1 MTTPP
6 QQPGSQ
12 EPGNGPAHGQTYGQ
26 AGHFGQLGGPVP
38 PPPPK
43 ERHPLPWVLGGA
55 AVLVIAAVV
64 VLIVV
69 LTSGTDTSTPKA
81 VNDSVV
87 EALNDKDL
95 KALQGVLCRPE
106 VVPAEINQGLALGK
120 DLVDVKAEAKGDPTQ
135 NGDTATSTVGVSLSA
150 MGQSFQADV
159 QLTYRKNGDTW
170 CVDDMK
176 ANLGG

>member
-1 MTTPP
+1 M
-6 QQPGSQ
+6 
-12 EPGNGPAHGQTYGQ
+12 
-26 AGHFGQLGGPVP
+26 GGYVP

-43 ERHPLPWVLGGA
+43 ERHPMPWILGIAG
-55 AVLVIAAVV
+55 VLVVAAVV

-69 LTSGTDTSTPKA
+69 LTSGTDTSSPKA

-87 EALNDKDL
+87 EALNNKDI

-120 DLVDVKAEAKGDPTQ
+120 DMVDIKAQAKGDPTQ
-135 NGDTATSTVGVSLSA
+135 NGDTATATVGLQLTA
-150 MGQSFQADV
+150 LGQSLQADV

>member
-1 MTTPP
+1 MPWI
-6 QQPGSQ
+6 
-12 EPGNGPAHGQTYGQ
+12 
-26 AGHFGQLGGPVP
+26 LGGV
-38 PPPPK
+38 
-43 ERHPLPWVLGGA
+43 
-55 AVLVIAAVV
+55 AVLVVAAVV

-69 LTSGTDTSTPKA
+69 LTSGTDTSSPKA

-87 EALNDKDL
+87 EALNDKDI

-106 VVPAEINQGLALGK
+106 VVPPEINQGLALGK
-120 DLVDVKAEAKGDPTQ
+120 DMVDIKAQAKGDPAQ
-135 NGDTATSTVGVSLSA
+135 NGDTATSTVGIQLTA

-159 QLTYRKNGDTW
+159 QLTYRKNGDSW

>member
-1 MTTPP
+1 M
-6 QQPGSQ
+6 
-12 EPGNGPAHGQTYGQ
+12 
-26 AGHFGQLGGPVP
+26 GGYVP

-43 ERHPLPWVLGGA
+43 ERHPLPWLLGGA

-69 LTSGTDTSTPKA
+69 LTSGTDTSSPKS
-81 VNDSVV
+81 VNDAVV

-95 KALQGVLCRPE
+95 KALQGVLCRPDA
-106 VVPAEINQGLALGK
+106 VPTELNQGLALGK
-120 DLVDVKAEAKGDPTQ
+120 DMVDIKAVAKGDPVQ
-135 NGDTATSTVGVSLSA
+135 NGDTATSTVGIDLSA
-150 MGQSFQADV
+150 MGQSFQTDV
-159 QLTYRKNGDTW
+159 QLTYRKNGDSW

>member
-6 QQPGSQ
+6 QQPGD
-12 EPGNGPAHGQTYGQ
+12 GPVYGQ
-26 AGHFGQLGGPVP
+26 AGHFGQLGDYVP

-43 ERHPLPWVLGGA
+43 QRNPLPWLLGGA
-55 AVLVIAAVV
+55 GVLVVAIVV

-69 LTSGTDTSTPKA
+69 LTGGTDTSTPKA

-87 EALNDKDL
+87 KALNDKDV
-95 KALQGVLCRPE
+95 KALRGLLCRPDAI
-106 VVPAEINQGLALGK
+106 PSEIDQGLALGK
-120 DLVDVKAEAKGDPTQ
+120 DMVDVKAETKGDPAQ
-135 NGDTATSTVGVSLSA
+135 NGDTATATVGLSLSA
-150 MGQSFQADV
+150 MGQSFQADM
-159 QLTYRKNGDTW
+159 QLTYRKKGDSW